1 MLFEQ
6 WFGRRET
13 HCPLGTVV
21 IAALVTLTGPK
32 NWFPA
37 DMKGFNIASG
47 RYGAVTGLINNIE
60 AKSSIAARGDFN
72 LEIIEIINSAGY

>member
-1 MLFEQ
+1 
-6 WFGRRET
+6 
-13 HCPLGTVV
+13 
-21 IAALVTLTGPK
+21 
-32 NWFPA
+32 
-37 DMKGFNIASG
+37 MKGFNIASG